1 MPVYR
6 TYRSDDKKKNAEEER
21 QRKEITLKLYQQKYV
36 DIMKQVRHFGFC

>member
-1 MPVYR
+1 MAVYR
-6 TYRSDDKKKNAEEER
+6 TYRSDDTKKAEEER